1 MGNLLSCRQLDTD
14 ISKTQDYI
22 KQSKHNR
29 NAQAEHMQNMRGI
42 ESPSN
47 SFSP

>member
-22 KQSKHNR
+22 KQSHHNR
-29 NAQAEHMQNMRGI
+29 NLQAEHMQNMYKI
-42 ESPSN
+42 ETPSN
-47 SFSP
+47 ISSP